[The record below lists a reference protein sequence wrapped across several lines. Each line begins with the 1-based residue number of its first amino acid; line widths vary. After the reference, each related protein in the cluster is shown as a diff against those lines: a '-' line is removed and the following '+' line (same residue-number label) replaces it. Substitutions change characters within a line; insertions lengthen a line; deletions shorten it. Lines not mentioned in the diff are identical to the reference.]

1 MERLID
7 DINKKNVIFRNKIYI
22 NLFLVVFYMKYMVS
36 IESVFV
42 NCMYIKLKER
52 IREYV
57 KMGIIFVLYIRKMFK
72 SFVDKELSFEDCV
85 LLFSNDRSYFLINR
99 DIRNCVYVVFVKGQY
114 FGLD

>member
-1 MERLID
+1 MD
-7 DINKKNVIFRNKIYI
+7 DINKKNVIFRNRIYI

-57 KMGIIFVLYIRKMFK
+57 KMGIIFVIYIRKMFNC
-72 SFVDKELSFEDCV
+72 FVDKELSFENCV
-85 LLFSNDRSYFLINR
+85 LLFSVVLDYYLMYFEKFNLFLFK
-99 DIRNCVYVVFVKGQY
+99 V
-114 FGLD
+114 